1 MKLLLINF
9 FHLAALATARHAMK
23 LAESA
28 VAATENLA
36 TKAAAT
42 SNRVDQ
48 IEQNQANMQ
57 AKTNDIEAKTTAIE
71 EDKNKMKDEHNT
83 LDEKQTQLENDFNN
97 KNQDVA
103 EELAK
108 LKERMSCH
116 GPVINTMEFGKDI
129 EILFFIR
136 SNILYKKFVF

>member
-57 AKTNDIEAKTTAIE
+57 AKTNDIEAKIE
-71 EDKNKMKDEHNT
+71 EDKNKMKVDLNT

>member
-57 AKTNDIEAKTTAIE
+57 AKTNDIEAKIE
-71 EDKNKMKDEHNT
+71 EDKNKMKVDFNT
-83 LDEKQTQLENDFNN
+83 LDEKQTQLENNINN
-97 KNQDVA
+97 TNQHVA

-108 LKERMSCH
+108 LKERMSHH

-136 SNILYKKFVF
+136 SNIL